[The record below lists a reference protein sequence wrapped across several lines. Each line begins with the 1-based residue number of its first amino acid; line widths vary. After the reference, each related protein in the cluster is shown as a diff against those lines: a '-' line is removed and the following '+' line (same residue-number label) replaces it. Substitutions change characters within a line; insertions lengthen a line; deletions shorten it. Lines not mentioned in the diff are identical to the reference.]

1 MKQINQFLADHKI
14 IAIVRGVNTDLPQ
27 LAQALYDGGIRAM
40 EFTFDPG
47 CPDGWEK
54 TSAAIRTVGS
64 SMAGKMAVGAGTV
77 TSTALV
83 RLAFNAGAQF
93 IISPDTNI
101 DVIRAAKELGMA
113 SIPGAMT
120 PTEIET
126 AYLAGADFVKVFPAS
141 VLGPAYVKAVRGPL
155 GYIPLMA
162 VGGVSEKNIAA
173 FLEAG
178 CVGAGVGG
186 NLVNKEWIAAGQ
198 WDRITALARQLC
210 EQAGV

>member
-1 MKQINQFLADHKI
+1 
-14 IAIVRGVNTDLPQ
+14 
-27 LAQALYDGGIRAM
+27 
-40 EFTFDPG
+40 
-47 CPDGWEK
+47 
-54 TSAAIRTVGS
+54 
-64 SMAGKMAVGAGTV
+64 
-77 TSTALV
+77 
-83 RLAFNAGAQF
+83 
-93 IISPDTNI
+93 
-101 DVIRAAKELGMA
+101 MA

-126 AYLAGADFVKVFPAS
+126 AYLAGADFVKVFPAG